1 MSNVAFDIIDNQN
14 DNNAI
19 IYDFV
24 SRKPINGNPVS
35 EDDTYDNKAGQK
47 KEVYAFRTDDEIRAM
62 IDVYN
67 KHIEEADTNG
77 KRKIACRNK
86 MLFIIGINIGV
97 RASDLRLLTWD
108 FFFEKGVD
116 GKLRFRKSYNLRP
129 KKTSKNNKY
138 VQLYFND
145 SVRKIINWYIEQYP
159 IENIN
164 DYVFKSRKGD
174 GPITVRAMWDVIK
187 SAAKEAGIEQNI
199 GSHTLRKTFCRRVY
213 DKAND
218 KGQALVLLQRVL
230 NHSSSAVTAAYLG
243 LYDDEIED
251 AFDDLNLGIDF
262 I

>member
-14 DNNAI
+14 NSNTI

-35 EDDTYDNKAGQK
+35 EDGTYDNKAGQK
-47 KEVYAFRTDDEIRAM
+47 KEVYAFRTDDEIKAM
-62 IDVYN
+62 INVYN
-67 KHIEEADTNG
+67 KHIEEATTE
-77 KRKIACRNK
+77 KRRGIARRNK

-145 SVRKIINWYIEQYP
+145 SVRKIISWYIDMYP
-159 IENIN
+159 VKDIN
-164 DYVFKSRKGD
+164 DYVFKSRNGD
-174 GPITVRAMWDVIK
+174 GPITVNGMWRVIK
-187 SAAKEAGIEQNI
+187 DAAKEAGIEQNI

-218 KGQALVLLQRVL
+218 KGQALILLQRIL
-230 NHSSSAVTAAYLG
+230 NHSSSAVTAAYIG
-243 LYDDEIED
+243 IYNDEIED